1 MPGLKRLHGEQEQRF
16 AARVRPVREIRG
28 LSQEKLAAK
37 AGVPQTSISKIE
49 AGTSGVNLSYALA
62 LCEALNVDLL
72 DMLDEAPLQV
82 VTVG

>member
-1 MPGLKRLHGEQEQRF
+1 MPGLKRLHSEQEQRF
-16 AARVRPVREIRG
+16 AARVRPIREIRK
-28 LSQEKLAAK
+28 LSQEKLAARS
-37 AGVPQTSISKIE
+37 GVPQTSISKIE

-72 DMLDEAPLQV
+72 DMLDEAPVQV